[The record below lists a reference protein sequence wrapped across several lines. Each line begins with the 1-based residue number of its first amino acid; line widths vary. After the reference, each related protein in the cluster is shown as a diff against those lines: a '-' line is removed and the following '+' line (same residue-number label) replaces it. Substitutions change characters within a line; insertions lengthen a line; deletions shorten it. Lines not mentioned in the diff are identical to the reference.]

1 MTAAH
6 APRFALILTLA
17 LAACGASPA
26 PQFFGAERHDMTLEG
41 IDFTVFLRGGQAE
54 VIRHGYLSRAE
65 RDRVPALMLRA
76 AETAAGCAVAGPARG
91 LWASPSLPGDT
102 GEARF
107 RMSC

>member
-1 MTAAH
+1 MRC
-6 APRFALILTLA
+6 PSALLLMLW

-26 PQFFGAERHDMTLEG
+26 PQFLGAERQDLVLDG
-41 IDFTVFLRGGQAE
+41 IAFTVFLKGGQAE

-65 RDRVPALMLRA
+65 RDRVPPLMIRA
-76 AETAAGCAVAGPARG
+76 AETAAGCPVSGPARG